1 MRVVN
6 CQRCGASVPIL
17 NLTAELER
25 EISDTAIRVGRMQAI
40 LKLKEKTGVGLAEG
54 KTVIHH
60 LCDDGAKCHR
70 CGRELL
76 DDRKEINCPKCRS
89 LNLRW

>member
-6 CQRCGASVPIL
+6 CQKCGVSVPIL
-17 NLTAELER
+17 NLTAEQER
-25 EISDTAIRVGRMQAI
+25 EIFDTATRVSRMQAI
-40 LKLKEKTGVGLAEG
+40 LKLKEKTGVGLAEA
-54 KTVIHH
+54 KAVIYH

-70 CGRELL
+70 CGQELL
-76 DDRKEINCPKCRS
+76 EDKKEIICTKCRS